1 MLRKAQIFASR
12 HRRKSELAEANR
24 RRRHSQV
31 VRQGTA
37 NPRFSGSNPDGASIK
52 GPEQK
57 LRAFSFWPPPLPR
70 VIGVGFHARP
80 AMCAGEPTLSF
91 IPGREG
97 VEALPYESWE
107 GGCKQPASSVIRRK
121 GRRGRRP
128 LRWVCDE
135 RCGIRRDGAVPSRF
149 TNGARAVPAKYKS
162 LVGQHTVDAPW
173 ETRAKSVRPNGYG

>member
-1 MLRKAQIFASR
+1 MQ
-12 HRRKSELAEANR
+12 R

-70 VIGVGFHARP
+70 QW
-80 AMCAGEPTLSF
+80 CAGEPTLSF

-97 VEALPYESWE
+97 VEALPYGALGMCQRANGVVQCPAEGASRTPPPT
-107 GGCKQPASSVIRRK
+107 GGCETKVAAYDVMVRFLPASQMVRGLCPRNINRWSVNTRLTH
-121 GRRGRRP
+121 RGKHEQNRSGQTATANPTPRS
-128 LRWVCDE
+128 RNH
-135 RCGIRRDGAVPSRF
+135 GAPR
-149 TNGARAVPAKYKS
+149 
-162 LVGQHTVDAPW
+162 TVHPTGD
-173 ETRAKSVRPNGYG
+173 S